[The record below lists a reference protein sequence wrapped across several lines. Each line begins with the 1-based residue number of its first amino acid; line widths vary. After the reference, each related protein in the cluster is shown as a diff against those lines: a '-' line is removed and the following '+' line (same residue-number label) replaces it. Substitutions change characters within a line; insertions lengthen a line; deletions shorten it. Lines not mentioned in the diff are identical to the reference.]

1 MKTNIPMK
9 KYAPILSFLII
20 ISVIYWS
27 FADMIPSY
35 SENKTVTETEFSI
48 NNALAHLKEIS
59 KTTHYTGSEDHIK
72 IQNYIVNELKKLGLQ
87 PEIQHQ
93 VAINNKW
100 RAATNNANI
109 IATIKGSKKGKS
121 LVLLSHYDSNP
132 HSSLGA
138 SDAGSGV
145 VTILES
151 VRAFLAK
158 NKTPKNDIHIVIT
171 DAEEIGL
178 LGAKAFVDAHPLAKN
193 IGLVLNFEARGSG
206 GPSYML
212 METSGKNSKLLTEFI
227 KAKPNYP
234 VANSLMYSIYKM
246 LPNDT
251 DLTVFRE
258 NGNINGFNFAFIG
271 DHFDYHTAQ
280 DSYER
285 LDRETL
291 LHQADY
297 LMTTLNYF
305 SFSDIS
311 NLEGT
316 TDHVYTNF
324 PFTSLLH
331 YPFSWILPLLIGAI
345 ILLFVLLFFG
355 IALNRIT
362 IKGLLKGFLPFTISL
377 VACVGISIL
386 LWKGILLIHPQY
398 TDILQGFT
406 YNGYEYIAAFA
417 LLNIWLLF
425 KIYRPFFKKFS
436 GTDLL
441 IAPIIFWVII
451 NVLIFIYLKG
461 AAYFIIPVYFALL
474 TLAAFIFI
482 NNKRTT
488 KITIATILAIPVI
501 FIFAPQIKMFPVGLG
516 LKNIFISGFFLVL
529 IFGLMTPV
537 FASYKSRKFLVKLIG
552 LSTILFFAIATY
564 NSGFDENKKK
574 PNSAVFINDV
584 DTNQSY
590 WATYDVILDTYT
602 KQFLGDNPTKGNF
615 IETTSKSKYNT
626 LYRYHKKTE
635 NRAINPPV
643 ILKTVDTIIGDFR
656 HISLLI
662 KPQRAINKL
671 ELIANAPITF
681 NSIGVQDVLL
691 DKKNETAL
699 FKVNRGTIL
708 SYFLAAKDSVLKV
721 DFTINKNSIPDI
733 SLIESSFDLPTNPLF
748 KIQPRTT
755 EMMPMPFV
763 TNDAIITLQKLK
775 L

>member
-1 MKTNIPMK
+1 MK
-9 KYAPILSFLII
+9 KYAPIISFLII
-20 ISVIYWS
+20 VSVIYWS
-27 FADMIPSY
+27 FADMLPSY
-35 SENKTVTETEFSI
+35 SENKTVTKTEFSI

-72 IQNYIVNELKKLGLQ
+72 VQNYIVNELKKLGLQ
-87 PEIQHQ
+87 PEIQQQ
-93 VAINNKW
+93 VSINNKW

-109 IATIKGSKKGKS
+109 IATIKGSEVGKS

-171 DAEEIGL
+171 DAEELGL
-178 LGAKAFVDAHPLAKN
+178 LGAKAFVDKHPLAKN
-193 IGLVLNFEARGSG
+193 VGLVLNFEARGSG

-212 METSGKNSKLLTEFI
+212 MESNGKNSKLLTEFI
-227 KAKPNYP
+227 KANPTYP
-234 VANSLMYSIYKM
+234 AANSLMYSIYKM

-305 SFSDIS
+305 ANSDLS
-311 NLEGT
+311 NLEST
-316 TDHVYTNF
+316 KDHIYTNF
-324 PFTSLLH
+324 PFTTLLH
-331 YPFSWILPLLIGAI
+331 YPFSWILPMLIVAFLL
-345 ILLFVLLFFG
+345 LLGILFFG
-355 IALNRIT
+355 IALNKIT
-362 IKGLLKGFLPFTISL
+362 IKGLLKGFTPFTISL
-377 VACVGISIL
+377 VVCVGISFF
-386 LWKGILLIHPQY
+386 LWKGILLIHPHY
-398 TDILQGFT
+398 NDILHGFT

-425 KIYRPFFKKFS
+425 KIYRPFFKKYS
-436 GTDLL
+436 GADLVV
-441 IAPIIFWVII
+441 APLIFWLII

-474 TLAAFIFI
+474 TLGIFIFI
-482 NNKRTT
+482 DTKRTT
-488 KITIATILAIPVI
+488 KIAVSTILAIPI
-501 FIFAPQIKMFPVGLG
+501 LYIFAPQIKMFPVGLG
-516 LKNIFISGFFLVL
+516 LKNLFISGLFLVL
-529 IFGLMTPV
+529 IFGLMIPI
-537 FASYKSRKFLVKLIG
+537 FASYKSRKTLVKIIG
-552 LSTILFFAIATY
+552 FATLFFFGFATY
-564 NSGFDENKKK
+564 NSGFNEENKK

-584 DTNQSY
+584 DSNQSY
-590 WATYDVILDTYT
+590 WATYDSKSDAYT
-602 KQFLGDNPTKGNF
+602 KQFFGDNPTKGNF
-615 IETTSKSKYNT
+615 TGTTSKSKYNT
-626 LYRYHKKTE
+626 SYKFHKKTT
-635 NRAINPPV
+635 NRAINPPE
-643 ILKTVDTIIGDFR
+643 ISTLHDTIIGNFR
-656 HISLLI
+656 NISLHI
-662 KPQRAINKL
+662 KPQRSVNKF
-671 ELIANAPITF
+671 ELIANTSIEF
-681 NSIGVQDVLL
+681 NAIGVQNVFL
-691 DKKNETAL
+691 DKKKETDT
-699 FKVNRGTIL
+699 FKVKKGTIL
-708 SYFLAAKDSVLKV
+708 SYFMAAKDSILKV
-721 DFTINKNSIPDI
+721 DFTINKNSNPNI
-733 SLIESSFDLPTNPLF
+733 SLIESSFDLHTNPLF
-748 KIQPRTT
+748 NIKPRTK

-763 TNDAIITLQKLK
+763 TNDAVITIQKIK

>member
-1 MKTNIPMK
+1 MK

-20 ISVIYWS
+20 IAVIYWS
-27 FADMIPSY
+27 FKDMMPSY
-35 SENKTVTETEFSI
+35 SENKSVTETEFSI
-48 NNALAHLKEIS
+48 ENALTHLKEIS
-59 KTTHYTGSEDHIK
+59 KTIHYTGSKDHIK
-72 IQNYIVNELKKLGLQ
+72 VQNYIVNELKKLGLQ

-109 IATIKGSKKGKS
+109 IATIKGSEPGKS

-151 VRAFLAK
+151 VRAFLAQ
-158 NKTPKNDIHIVIT
+158 NKTPKNDVHIVIT
-171 DAEEIGL
+171 DAEELGL
-178 LGAKAFVDAHPLAKN
+178 LGAKAFVDKHPLAKN
-193 IGLVLNFEARGSG
+193 VGLVLNFEARGSG

-212 METSGKNSKLLTEFI
+212 METNGKNSKLLSEFL

-234 VANSLMYSIYKM
+234 AANSLMYSIYKM

-291 LHQADY
+291 MHQADY

-305 SFSDIS
+305 AFSDIT
-311 NLEGT
+311 NLHST
-316 TDHVYTNF
+316 VDHVYTNF
-324 PFTSLLH
+324 PLIRLFH

-345 ILLFVLLFFG
+345 ILLCVLLFFG
-355 IALNRIT
+355 IALNKIT
-362 IKGLLKGFLPFTISL
+362 IKGLLKGFTPFTISL

-398 TDILQGFT
+398 NDILHGFT
-406 YNGYEYIAAFA
+406 YNGYEYIAAFVF
-417 LLNIWLLF
+417 LNLWLLF
-425 KIYRPFFKKFS
+425 KIYKPFFKKYA
-436 GTDLL
+436 GADLV
-441 IAPIIFWVII
+441 IAPIIFWLII

-461 AAYFIIPVYFALL
+461 AAYFIIPVYFSLITLL
-474 TLAAFIFI
+474 FFIFI
-482 NNKRTT
+482 DSKRST
-488 KITIATILAIPVI
+488 KITLATILAIPVI

-516 LKNIFISGFFLVL
+516 LKNLFISGLFLVL

-537 FASYKSRKFLVKLIG
+537 FATYKSRKSLVRLLG
-552 LSTILFFAIATY
+552 LGTILFFTVAAY
-564 NSGFDENKKK
+564 NSGFDEHKKK
-574 PNSAVFINDV
+574 PNSAVFINDIN
-584 DTNQSY
+584 TNQSY
-590 WATYDVILDTYT
+590 WATYDLIPDAYT

-615 IETTSKSKYNT
+615 TGSTSKSKYNT
-626 LYRYHKKTE
+626 SYRYHKKTE
-635 NRAINPPV
+635 NRAINPP
-643 ILKTVDTIIGDFR
+643 IISKTMDTVIGDYR
-656 HISLLI
+656 NISLMI
-662 KPQRAINKL
+662 KPQRAVNKL
-671 ELIANAPITF
+671 ELIANAPISF
-681 NSIGVQDVLL
+681 NKIAVQDVFL
-691 DKKNETAL
+691 DKKNEADV
-699 FKVNRGTIL
+699 FKITRGTIL

-721 DFTINKNSIPDI
+721 DFTINKNSIPNV
-733 SLIESSFDLPTNPLF
+733 SLIESSFDLQTNPLF
-748 KIQPRTT
+748 KIQPRTN

-763 TNDAIITLQKLK
+763 TNDAIITIQKLK

>member
-1 MKTNIPMK
+1 MK
-9 KYAPILSFLII
+9 KYAPIISILII
-20 ISVIYWS
+20 VSVIYWS
-27 FADMIPSY
+27 FADMLPSY
-35 SENKTVTETEFSI
+35 SENKKVTETEFSI
-48 NNALAHLKEIS
+48 NNALKHLKEIS

-72 IQNYIVNELKKLGLQ
+72 VQNYIVNELKKLGLQ
-87 PEIQHQ
+87 PEIQQQ

-100 RAATNNANI
+100 RAATNSANI
-109 IATIKGSKKGKS
+109 IATIKGSEGGKS

-158 NKTPKNDIHIVIT
+158 NKIPKNDIHIVIT
-171 DAEEIGL
+171 DAEELGL
-178 LGAKAFVDAHPLAKN
+178 LGAKAFVDKHPLAKN

-212 METSGKNSKLLTEFI
+212 METNGKNSKLLTEFI
-227 KAKPNYP
+227 KANPNYP
-234 VANSLMYSIYKM
+234 AANSLMYSIYKM

-305 SFSDIS
+305 ANSDLS
-311 NLEGT
+311 NLEST
-316 TDHVYTNF
+316 KDHIYTKF
-324 PFTSLLH
+324 PFTTLLH
-331 YPFSWILPLLIGAI
+331 YPFSWILPLLIIAVL
-345 ILLFVLLFFG
+345 ILIGVLFFG
-355 IALNRIT
+355 IALNKIT
-362 IKGLLKGFLPFTISL
+362 IKGLLKGFTPFTLSL
-377 VACVGISIL
+377 VICVGISIL
-386 LWKGILLIHPQY
+386 LWKGVLLIHPHY
-398 TDILQGFT
+398 KDILHGFT
-406 YNGYEYIAAFA
+406 YNGYEYIAAFS

-425 KIYRPFFKKFS
+425 KIYKPFFKKYK
-436 GTDLL
+436 GAD
-441 IAPIIFWVII
+441 IVVAPLIFWLII
-451 NVLIFIYLKG
+451 NLLIFIYLKG

-474 TLAAFIFI
+474 TLGIFIFI
-482 NNKRTT
+482 DTKRTT
-488 KITIATILAIPVI
+488 KIAVSTILAIPII

-516 LKNIFISGFFLVL
+516 LKNLFISGLFLVL
-529 IFGLMTPV
+529 IFGLMTPI
-537 FASYKSRKFLVKLIG
+537 FATYKSRKFLTKLIG
-552 LSTILFFAIATY
+552 FSTIFFFAFATY

-574 PNSAVFINDV
+574 PNSAVFISDI
-584 DTNQSY
+584 DSNQSY
-590 WATYDVILDTYT
+590 WATYDSKPDAYT

-615 IETTSKSKYNT
+615 TGTTSKSKYNT
-626 LYRYHKKTE
+626 SYRFHKKTE
-635 NRAINPPV
+635 NRAINSPE
-643 ILKTVDTIIGDFR
+643 ISTINDTIIGDFR
-656 HISLLI
+656 NISLLI
-662 KPQRAINKL
+662 KPQRLVNKL

-681 NSIGVQDVLL
+681 NSIGVQNVYL
-691 DKKNETAL
+691 DKKKEANA
-699 FKVNRGTIL
+699 FKVTRGTIL
-708 SYFLAAKDSVLKV
+708 SYFLAAKDSILKV
-721 DFTINKNSIPDI
+721 DFTINKNSIPNI
-733 SLIESSFDLPTNPLF
+733 SLIESSFDLQTNSLF
-748 KIQPRTT
+748 NIKPRSK

-763 TNDAIITLQKLK
+763 TNDAVITIQKIK

>member
-1 MKTNIPMK
+1 MLPT
-9 KYAPILSFLII
+9 
-20 ISVIYWS
+20 
-27 FADMIPSY
+27 Y

-48 NNALAHLKEIS
+48 NNALVHLKEIS
-59 KTTHYTGSEDHIK
+59 KTTHYTGSESHIDV
-72 IQNYIVNELKKLGLQ
+72 QNYIVKELEKLGLK

-109 IATIKGSKKGKS
+109 IATIKGSETGKS

-171 DAEEIGL
+171 DAEELGL
-178 LGAKAFVDAHPLAKN
+178 LGAKAFVDKHPLAKN

-212 METSGKNSKLLTEFI
+212 METNNKNSKLLTEFI

-234 VANSLMYSIYKM
+234 AANSLMYSIYKM

-305 SFSDIS
+305 AFSDIS
-311 NLEGT
+311 NLESSA
-316 TDHVYTNF
+316 DYVYTNF
-324 PFTSLLH
+324 PLISLLH
-331 YPFSWILPLLIGAI
+331 YPYSWISPLLIGAFL
-345 ILLFVLLFFG
+345 LLFALLFFG

-362 IKGLLKGFLPFTISL
+362 IKGLLKGFTPFTISL

-386 LWKGILLIHPQY
+386 LWKGILLIHPHY
-398 TDILQGFT
+398 NDILHGFT
-406 YNGYEYIAAFA
+406 YNGYEYIAAFT

-425 KIYRPFFKKFS
+425 KIYRPFFKKYTA
-436 GTDLL
+436 TDLL
-441 IAPIIFWVII
+441 IAPLVFWLII

-461 AAYFIIPVYFALL
+461 AAYFIIPVYLALL

-482 NNKRTT
+482 DSKRTT
-488 KITIATILAIPVI
+488 KIAIATILAIPVI
-501 FIFAPQIKMFPVGLG
+501 YIFAPQVKMFPVGLG
-516 LKNIFISGFFLVL
+516 LKNLFISSLFLVL

-537 FASYKSRKFLVKLIG
+537 FASYKSRKSLVKLIG
-552 LSTILFFAIATY
+552 LSTILFFSVATY

-584 DTNQSY
+584 ETNQSY
-590 WATYDVILDTYT
+590 WATYDANPDTYT
-602 KQFLGDNPTKGNF
+602 KQFLGENPTKGNF
-615 IETTSKSKYNT
+615 TETTSKSKYNT
-626 LYRYHKKTE
+626 SYRFHKKTE
-635 NRAINPPV
+635 NRNINPPV
-643 ILKTVDTIIGDFR
+643 ISIINDTIIGNFR
-656 HISLLI
+656 NISLLI

-671 ELIANAPITF
+671 ELIANSPITF
-681 NSIGVQDVLL
+681 NTIGVQNVFL
-691 DKKNETAL
+691 DKKNITDT
-699 FKVNRGTIL
+699 FKVTRGTIL
-708 SYFLAAKDSVLKV
+708 SYFLTAKDSVLKV
-721 DFTINKNSIPDI
+721 DFTINKNSVPDI
-733 SLIESSFDLPTNPLF
+733 SLIESSFDLQTNSLF
-748 KIQPRTT
+748 KIQPRTN

-763 TNDAIITLQKLK
+763 TNDAVITIQKIK

>member
-1 MKTNIPMK
+1 MK
-9 KYAPILSFLII
+9 KYAPIISILII
-20 ISVIYWS
+20 VSVIYWS
-27 FADMIPSY
+27 FADMLPSY
-35 SENKTVTETEFSI
+35 SENKKVTETEFSI
-48 NNALAHLKEIS
+48 NNALKHLKEIS

-72 IQNYIVNELKKLGLQ
+72 VQNYIVNELKKLGLQ
-87 PEIQHQ
+87 PEIQQQ

-100 RAATNNANI
+100 RAATNSANI
-109 IATIKGSKKGKS
+109 IATIKGSEGGKS

-158 NKTPKNDIHIVIT
+158 NKIPKNDIHIVIT
-171 DAEEIGL
+171 DAEELGL
-178 LGAKAFVDAHPLAKN
+178 LGAKAFVDKHPLAKN

-212 METSGKNSKLLTEFI
+212 METNGKNSKLLTEFI
-227 KAKPNYP
+227 KANPNYP
-234 VANSLMYSIYKM
+234 AANSLMYSIYKM

-305 SFSDIS
+305 ANSDLS
-311 NLEGT
+311 NLEST
-316 TDHVYTNF
+316 KDHIYTNF
-324 PFTSLLH
+324 PFTTLLH
-331 YPFSWILPLLIGAI
+331 YPFSCILPLLIIAVL
-345 ILLFVLLFFG
+345 ILIGVLFFG
-355 IALNRIT
+355 IALNKIT
-362 IKGLLKGFLPFTISL
+362 IKGLLKGFTPFTLSL
-377 VACVGISIL
+377 VICVGISIL
-386 LWKGILLIHPQY
+386 LWKGVLLIHPHY
-398 TDILQGFT
+398 KDILHGFT
-406 YNGYEYIAAFA
+406 YNGYEYIAAFS

-425 KIYRPFFKKFS
+425 KIYKPFFKKYK
-436 GTDLL
+436 GADLVV
-441 IAPIIFWVII
+441 APLIFWLII
-451 NVLIFIYLKG
+451 NLLIFIYLKG

-474 TLAAFIFI
+474 TLGIFIFI
-482 NNKRTT
+482 DTKRTT
-488 KITIATILAIPVI
+488 KIAVSTILAIPII

-516 LKNIFISGFFLVL
+516 LKNLFISGLFLVL
-529 IFGLMTPV
+529 IFGLMTPI
-537 FASYKSRKFLVKLIG
+537 FATYKSRKFLTKLIG
-552 LSTILFFAIATY
+552 FSTIFFFAFATY

-574 PNSAVFINDV
+574 PNSAVFISDI
-584 DTNQSY
+584 DSNQSY
-590 WATYDVILDTYT
+590 WATYDSKPDAYT

-615 IETTSKSKYNT
+615 TGTTSKSKYNT
-626 LYRYHKKTE
+626 SYRFHKKTE
-635 NRAINPPV
+635 NRAINSPE
-643 ILKTVDTIIGDFR
+643 ISTINDTIIGDFR
-656 HISLLI
+656 NISLLI
-662 KPQRAINKL
+662 KPQRLVNKL

-681 NSIGVQDVLL
+681 NSIGVQNVYL
-691 DKKNETAL
+691 DKKKEANT
-699 FKVNRGTIL
+699 FKVTRGTIL
-708 SYFLAAKDSVLKV
+708 SYFLAAKDSILKV
-721 DFTINKNSIPDI
+721 DFTINKNSIPNI
-733 SLIESSFDLPTNPLF
+733 SLIESSFDLQTNSLF
-748 KIQPRTT
+748 NIKPRSK

-763 TNDAIITLQKLK
+763 TNDAVITIQKIK

>member
-1 MKTNIPMK
+1 MK
-9 KYAPILSFLII
+9 KYAPIISILII
-20 ISVIYWS
+20 VSVIYWS
-27 FADMIPSY
+27 FADMLPSY
-35 SENKTVTETEFSI
+35 SENKKVTETEFSI
-48 NNALAHLKEIS
+48 NNALKHLKEIS

-72 IQNYIVNELKKLGLQ
+72 VQNYIVNELKKLGLQ
-87 PEIQHQ
+87 PEIQQQ

-100 RAATNNANI
+100 RAATNSANI
-109 IATIKGSKKGKS
+109 IATIKGSEGGKS

-158 NKTPKNDIHIVIT
+158 NKIPKNDIHIVIT
-171 DAEEIGL
+171 DAEELGL
-178 LGAKAFVDAHPLAKN
+178 LGAKAFVDKHPLAKN

-212 METSGKNSKLLTEFI
+212 METNGKNSKLLTEFI
-227 KAKPNYP
+227 KANPNYP
-234 VANSLMYSIYKM
+234 AANSLMYSIYKM

-305 SFSDIS
+305 ANSDLS
-311 NLEGT
+311 NLEST
-316 TDHVYTNF
+316 KDHIYTNF
-324 PFTSLLH
+324 PFTTLLH
-331 YPFSWILPLLIGAI
+331 YPFSWILPLLIIAVL
-345 ILLFVLLFFG
+345 ILIGVLFFG
-355 IALNRIT
+355 IALNKIT
-362 IKGLLKGFLPFTISL
+362 IKGLLKGFTPFTLSL
-377 VACVGISIL
+377 VICVGISIL
-386 LWKGILLIHPQY
+386 LWKGVLLIHPHY
-398 TDILQGFT
+398 KDILHGFT
-406 YNGYEYIAAFA
+406 YNGYEYIAAFS

-425 KIYRPFFKKFS
+425 KIYKPFFKKYK
-436 GTDLL
+436 GADLVV
-441 IAPIIFWVII
+441 APLIFWLII
-451 NVLIFIYLKG
+451 NLLIFIYLKG

-474 TLAAFIFI
+474 TLGIFIFI
-482 NNKRTT
+482 DTKRTT
-488 KITIATILAIPVI
+488 KIAVSTILAIPII

-516 LKNIFISGFFLVL
+516 LKNLFISGLFLVL
-529 IFGLMTPV
+529 IFGLMTPI
-537 FASYKSRKFLVKLIG
+537 FATYKSRKFLTKLIG
-552 LSTILFFAIATY
+552 FSTIFFFAFATY

-574 PNSAVFINDV
+574 PNSAVFISDI
-584 DTNQSY
+584 DSNQSY
-590 WATYDVILDTYT
+590 WATYDSKPDAYT

-615 IETTSKSKYNT
+615 TGTTSKSKYNT
-626 LYRYHKKTE
+626 SYRFHKKTE
-635 NRAINPPV
+635 NRAINSPE
-643 ILKTVDTIIGDFR
+643 ISTINDTIIGDFR
-656 HISLLI
+656 NISLLI
-662 KPQRAINKL
+662 KPQRLVNKL

-681 NSIGVQDVLL
+681 NSIGVQNVYL
-691 DKKNETAL
+691 DKKKEANT
-699 FKVNRGTIL
+699 FKVTRGTIL
-708 SYFLAAKDSVLKV
+708 SYFLAAKDSILKV
-721 DFTINKNSIPDI
+721 DFTINKNSIPNI
-733 SLIESSFDLPTNPLF
+733 SLIESSFDLQTNSLF
-748 KIQPRTT
+748 NIKPRSK

-763 TNDAIITLQKLK
+763 TNDAVITIQKIK

>member
-1 MKTNIPMK
+1 MK
-9 KYAPILSFLII
+9 KYAPIISILII
-20 ISVIYWS
+20 VSVIYWS
-27 FADMIPSY
+27 FADMLPSY
-35 SENKTVTETEFSI
+35 SENKKVTETEFSI
-48 NNALAHLKEIS
+48 NNALKHLKEIS

-72 IQNYIVNELKKLGLQ
+72 VQNYIVNELKKLGLQ
-87 PEIQHQ
+87 PEIQQQ

-100 RAATNNANI
+100 RAATNSANI
-109 IATIKGSKKGKS
+109 IATIKGSEGGKS

-158 NKTPKNDIHIVIT
+158 NKIPKNDIHIVIT
-171 DAEEIGL
+171 DAEELGL
-178 LGAKAFVDAHPLAKN
+178 LGAKAFVDKHPLAKN

-212 METSGKNSKLLTEFI
+212 METNGKNSKLLTEFI
-227 KAKPNYP
+227 KANPNYP
-234 VANSLMYSIYKM
+234 AANSLMYSIYKM

-305 SFSDIS
+305 ANSDLS
-311 NLEGT
+311 NLEST
-316 TDHVYTNF
+316 KDHIYTKF
-324 PFTSLLH
+324 PFTTLLH
-331 YPFSWILPLLIGAI
+331 YPFSWILPLLIIAVL
-345 ILLFVLLFFG
+345 ILIGVLFFG
-355 IALNRIT
+355 IALNKIT
-362 IKGLLKGFLPFTISL
+362 IKGLLKGFTPFTLSL
-377 VACVGISIL
+377 VICVGISIL
-386 LWKGILLIHPQY
+386 LWKGVLLIHPHY
-398 TDILQGFT
+398 KDILHGFT
-406 YNGYEYIAAFA
+406 YNGYEYIAAFS

-425 KIYRPFFKKFS
+425 KIYKPFFKKYK
-436 GTDLL
+436 GADLVV
-441 IAPIIFWVII
+441 APLIFWLII
-451 NVLIFIYLKG
+451 NLLIFIYLKG

-474 TLAAFIFI
+474 TLGIFIFI
-482 NNKRTT
+482 DTKRTT
-488 KITIATILAIPVI
+488 KIAVSTILAIPII

-516 LKNIFISGFFLVL
+516 LKNLFISGLFLVL
-529 IFGLMTPV
+529 IFGLMTPI
-537 FASYKSRKFLVKLIG
+537 FATYKSRKFLTKLIG
-552 LSTILFFAIATY
+552 FSTIFFFAFATY

-574 PNSAVFINDV
+574 PNSAVFISDI
-584 DTNQSY
+584 DSNQSY
-590 WATYDVILDTYT
+590 WATYDSKPDAYT

-615 IETTSKSKYNT
+615 TGTTSKSKYNT
-626 LYRYHKKTE
+626 SYRFHKKTE
-635 NRAINPPV
+635 NRAINSPE
-643 ILKTVDTIIGDFR
+643 ISTINDTIIGDFR
-656 HISLLI
+656 NISLLI
-662 KPQRAINKL
+662 KPQRLVNKL

-681 NSIGVQDVLL
+681 NSIGVQNVYL
-691 DKKNETAL
+691 DKKKEANA
-699 FKVNRGTIL
+699 FKVTRGTIL
-708 SYFLAAKDSVLKV
+708 SYFLAAKDSILKV
-721 DFTINKNSIPDI
+721 DFTINKNSIPNI
-733 SLIESSFDLPTNPLF
+733 SLIESSFDLQTNSLF
-748 KIQPRTT
+748 NIKPRSK

-763 TNDAIITLQKLK
+763 TNDAVITIQKIK

>member
-1 MKTNIPMK
+1 MK
-9 KYAPILSFLII
+9 KYAPIISILII
-20 ISVIYWS
+20 VSVIYWS
-27 FADMIPSY
+27 FADMLPSY
-35 SENKTVTETEFSI
+35 SENKKVTETEFSI
-48 NNALAHLKEIS
+48 NNALKHLKEIS

-72 IQNYIVNELKKLGLQ
+72 VQNYIVNELKKLGLQ
-87 PEIQHQ
+87 PEIQQQ

-100 RAATNNANI
+100 RAATNSANI
-109 IATIKGSKKGKS
+109 IATIKGSEGGKS

-158 NKTPKNDIHIVIT
+158 NKIPKNDIHIVIT
-171 DAEEIGL
+171 DAEELGL
-178 LGAKAFVDAHPLAKN
+178 LGAKAFVDKHPLAKN

-212 METSGKNSKLLTEFI
+212 METNGKNSKLLTEFI
-227 KAKPNYP
+227 KANPNYP
-234 VANSLMYSIYKM
+234 AANSLMYSIYKM

-305 SFSDIS
+305 ANSDLS
-311 NLEGT
+311 NLEST
-316 TDHVYTNF
+316 KDHIYTNF
-324 PFTSLLH
+324 PFTTLLH
-331 YPFSWILPLLIGAI
+331 YPFSWILPLLIIAVL
-345 ILLFVLLFFG
+345 ILIGVLFFG
-355 IALNRIT
+355 IALNKIT
-362 IKGLLKGFLPFTISL
+362 IKGLLKGFTPFTLSL
-377 VACVGISIL
+377 VICVGISIL
-386 LWKGILLIHPQY
+386 LWKGVLLIHPHY
-398 TDILQGFT
+398 KDILHGFT
-406 YNGYEYIAAFA
+406 YNGYEYIAAFS

-425 KIYRPFFKKFS
+425 KIYKPFFKKYK
-436 GTDLL
+436 GADLVV
-441 IAPIIFWVII
+441 APLIFWLII
-451 NVLIFIYLKG
+451 NLLIFIYLKG

-474 TLAAFIFI
+474 TLGIFIFI
-482 NNKRTT
+482 DTKRTT
-488 KITIATILAIPVI
+488 KIAVSTILAIPII

-516 LKNIFISGFFLVL
+516 LKNLFISGLFLVL
-529 IFGLMTPV
+529 IFGLMTPI
-537 FASYKSRKFLVKLIG
+537 FATYKSRKFLTKLIG
-552 LSTILFFAIATY
+552 FSTIFFFAFATY

-574 PNSAVFINDV
+574 PNSAVFISDI
-584 DTNQSY
+584 DSNQSY
-590 WATYDVILDTYT
+590 WATYDSKPDAYT

-615 IETTSKSKYNT
+615 TGTTSKSKYNT
-626 LYRYHKKTE
+626 SYRFHKKTE
-635 NRAINPPV
+635 NRAINSPE
-643 ILKTVDTIIGDFR
+643 ISTINDTIIGDFR
-656 HISLLI
+656 NISLLI
-662 KPQRAINKL
+662 KPQRFVNKL

-681 NSIGVQDVLL
+681 NSIGVQNVYL
-691 DKKNETAL
+691 DKKKEANA
-699 FKVNRGTIL
+699 FKVTRGTIL
-708 SYFLAAKDSVLKV
+708 SYFLAAKDSILKV
-721 DFTINKNSIPDI
+721 DFTINKNSIPNI
-733 SLIESSFDLPTNPLF
+733 SLIESSFDLQTNSLF
-748 KIQPRTT
+748 NIKPRSK

-763 TNDAIITLQKLK
+763 TNDAVITIQKIK

>member
-1 MKTNIPMK
+1 MK
-9 KYAPILSFLII
+9 KYAPIISILII
-20 ISVIYWS
+20 VSVIYWS
-27 FADMIPSY
+27 FADMLPSY
-35 SENKTVTETEFSI
+35 SENKKVTETEFSI
-48 NNALAHLKEIS
+48 NNALKHLKEIS

-72 IQNYIVNELKKLGLQ
+72 VQNYIVNELKKLGLQ
-87 PEIQHQ
+87 PEIQQQ

-100 RAATNNANI
+100 RAATNSANI
-109 IATIKGSKKGKS
+109 IATIKGSEGGKS

-158 NKTPKNDIHIVIT
+158 NKIPKNDIHIVIT
-171 DAEEIGL
+171 DAEELGL
-178 LGAKAFVDAHPLAKN
+178 LGAKAFVDKHPLAKN

-212 METSGKNSKLLTEFI
+212 METNGKNSKLLTEFI
-227 KAKPNYP
+227 KANPNYP
-234 VANSLMYSIYKM
+234 AANLLMYSIYKM

-305 SFSDIS
+305 ANSDLS
-311 NLEGT
+311 NLEST
-316 TDHVYTNF
+316 KDHIYTNF
-324 PFTSLLH
+324 PFTTLLH
-331 YPFSWILPLLIGAI
+331 YPFSWILPLLIIAVL
-345 ILLFVLLFFG
+345 ILIGVLFFG
-355 IALNRIT
+355 IALNKIT
-362 IKGLLKGFLPFTISL
+362 IKGLLKGFTPFTLSL
-377 VACVGISIL
+377 VICVGISIL
-386 LWKGILLIHPQY
+386 LWKGVLLIHPHY
-398 TDILQGFT
+398 KDILHGFT
-406 YNGYEYIAAFA
+406 YNGYEYIAAFS

-425 KIYRPFFKKFS
+425 KIYKPFFKKYK
-436 GTDLL
+436 GADLVV
-441 IAPIIFWVII
+441 APLIFWLII
-451 NVLIFIYLKG
+451 NLLIFIYLKG

-474 TLAAFIFI
+474 TLGIFIFI
-482 NNKRTT
+482 DTKRTT
-488 KITIATILAIPVI
+488 KIAVSTILAIPII

-516 LKNIFISGFFLVL
+516 LKNLFISGLFLVL
-529 IFGLMTPV
+529 IFGLMTPI
-537 FASYKSRKFLVKLIG
+537 FATYKSRKFLTKLIG
-552 LSTILFFAIATY
+552 FSTIFFFAFATY

-574 PNSAVFINDV
+574 PNSAVFISDI
-584 DTNQSY
+584 DSNQSY
-590 WATYDVILDTYT
+590 WATYDSKPDAYT

-615 IETTSKSKYNT
+615 TGTTSKSKYNT
-626 LYRYHKKTE
+626 SYRFHKKTE
-635 NRAINPPV
+635 NRAINSPE
-643 ILKTVDTIIGDFR
+643 ISTINDTIIGDFR
-656 HISLLI
+656 NISLLI
-662 KPQRAINKL
+662 KPQRFVNKL

-681 NSIGVQDVLL
+681 NSIGVQNVYL
-691 DKKNETAL
+691 DKKKEANA
-699 FKVNRGTIL
+699 FKVTRGTIL
-708 SYFLAAKDSVLKV
+708 SYFLAAKDSILKV
-721 DFTINKNSIPDI
+721 DFTINKNRIPNI
-733 SLIESSFDLPTNPLF
+733 SLIESSFDLQTNSLF
-748 KIQPRTT
+748 NIKPRSK

-763 TNDAIITLQKLK
+763 TNDAVITIQKIK